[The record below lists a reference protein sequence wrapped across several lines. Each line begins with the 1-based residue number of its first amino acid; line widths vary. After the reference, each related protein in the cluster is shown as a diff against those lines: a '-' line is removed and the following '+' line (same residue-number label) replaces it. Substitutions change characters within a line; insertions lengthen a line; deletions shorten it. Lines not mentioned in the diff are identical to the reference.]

1 MHSRIALAAANSSLS
16 GPRATMHSR
25 VVLDNSSASA
35 SASVV
40 PGHLVKMISSVEFFK
55 SAPPSELLGHPDMMH
70 SKEKDLPRKS
80 CLKKAPSTGV
90 SSPAAPFARFKKKKV
105 HFPSALDRLSHEL
118 SQPNSFYSKNAAMLW
133 APIRYGPQ
141 RFITNVPGPGSRPRF
156 ESRPAIAW
164 SGVRRAMSSNATPLA
179 SLKPVGFPRQ
189 SVLATSKWRYVPA
202 PTSQVPVY
210 RLLPV
215 TSNASLNVSKSVDF
229 APQPV
234 LPTIKPQDVFAPKS
248 STAVVRLPSRVLVIE
263 SKVGLSMP
271 AHWPYVLAMLL
282 FLGFCYPD
290 LWFVLLI
297 IFVGYMI
304 TQQ

>member
-16 GPRATMHSR
+16 GRPAMMHSR
-25 VVLDNSSASA
+25 VVLDNSFASA

-40 PGHLVKMISSVEFFK
+40 PGHPVKMTSSVEFFK

-90 SSPAAPFARFKKKKV
+90 SSAPAPFAKFKKKKA
-105 HFPSALDRLSHEL
+105 HFPSGLEKL
-118 SQPNSFYSKNAAMLW
+118 SQADPFSKKVAAMLW

-164 SGVRRAMSSNATPLA
+164 SGVQRAMAFKGTPLA
-179 SLKPVGFPRQ
+179 STRPVDFARR
-189 SVLATSKWRYVPA
+189 SVLATSKSQYVPA
-202 PTSQVPVY
+202 PTSQVQVY
-210 RLLPV
+210 RLLRE

-234 LPTIKPQDVFAPKS
+234 RPTITPQDVFAPKS
-248 STAVVRLPSRVLVIE
+248 STAVVRLHSKTLVIE

-282 FLGFCYPD
+282 LLGYCYPD

>member
-16 GPRATMHSR
+16 GPRAMMHSR

-40 PGHLVKMISSVEFFK
+40 PGHPVKMISSVEFFK

-90 SSPAAPFARFKKKKV
+90 SSAAAPFARYKKKKV
-105 HFPSALDRLSHEL
+105 HFPSALDKL
-118 SQPNSFYSKNAAMLW
+118 SQANSFKSKNAAMLW

-164 SGVRRAMSSNATPLA
+164 SGVQRAMAFKSTPLA
-179 SLKPVGFPRQ
+179 STRPVDFARR
-189 SVLATSKWRYVPA
+189 SVLATSKSQYVPA

-248 STAVVRLPSRVLVIE
+248 SKAVVRLPSRVLVIE

-271 AHWPYVLAMLL
+271 AHWPYLLAMLL